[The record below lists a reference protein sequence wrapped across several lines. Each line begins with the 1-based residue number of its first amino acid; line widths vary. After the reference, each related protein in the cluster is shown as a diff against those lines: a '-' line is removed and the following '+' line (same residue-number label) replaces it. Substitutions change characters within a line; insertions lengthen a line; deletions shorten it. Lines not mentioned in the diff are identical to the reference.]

1 MIHSMQRKKTKLF
14 NETILNENTKTLAAS
29 EKLNH

>member
-1 MIHSMQRKKTKLF
+1 MQRKKNKLF
-14 NETILNENTKTLAAS
+14 NETILNENIKTLAAS